1 MNQRPPLLDVLGVH
15 SYYGRIRAL
24 RGVSLKVNEGDLIT
38 LMGSNGAGKTTLL
51 NTISGLLRPGKGRIF
66 FEERRLDGL
75 PPHKIVKAGIAQVPE
90 GRKIFGRLSVLEN
103 LDLGAFIRRDRSAV
117 KEDMVR
123 LFELF
128 PRLYERRHQTAG
140 TLSGGEQ
147 QMLAMGRALMT
158 RPRLLLLDEPS
169 MGLAPLLVETIF
181 DTITTINH
189 RGCSILLVEQNA
201 NMALEIT
208 SRGYVIQNGE
218 IVLEDQSTNLRGN
231 EWVQRLYLGGELGL

>member
-1 MNQRPPLLDVLGVH
+1 MNQRPPLLDVDGVH

-24 RGVSLKVNEGDLIT
+24 RGVSLKVHEGDLIT
-38 LMGSNGAGKTTLL
+38 LIGNNGAGKTTLL
-51 NTISGLLRPGKGRIF
+51 NTVSGLLKPGKGRIF

-90 GRKIFGRLSVLEN
+90 GRKIFGRLNVLEN

-117 KEDMVR
+117 KEDMAR

-181 DTITTINH
+181 DTISTINH
-189 RGCSILLVEQNA
+189 QGCSILLVEQNA

-218 IVLEDQSTNLRGN
+218 IVLEDRSTNLRGN
-231 EWVQRLYLGGELGL
+231 DWVQRLYLGGELGL

>member
-1 MNQRPPLLDVLGVH
+1 V
-15 SYYGRIRAL
+15 A
-24 RGVSLKVNEGDLIT
+24 
-38 LMGSNGAGKTTLL
+38 
-51 NTISGLLRPGKGRIF
+51 
-66 FEERRLDGL
+66 
-75 PPHKIVKAGIAQVPE
+75 
-90 GRKIFGRLSVLEN
+90 
-103 LDLGAFIRRDRSAV
+103 
-117 KEDMVR
+117 R

-181 DTITTINH
+181 DTISTINH
-189 RGCSILLVEQNA
+189 QGCSILLVEQNA

-218 IVLEDQSTNLRGN
+218 IVLEDRSTNLRGN
-231 EWVQRLYLGGELGL
+231 DWVQRLYLGGELGL